1 MRTKVIIVTIILT
14 VNGCLSIS
22 PIKKEVLINSVYIK
36 MAAFAEGV
44 PESLKFYRNFFQDKI
59 VVMGRSALRIIE
71 KEDIRRTKYLKYEIS
86 TWKPSLIRANDKV
99 YIVAGGGGFS
109 DVGLMNNK
117 GELLWKYKPDSKL
130 HPFDMEGDD
139 LNKDGI
145 PEFYVGTHDGLHILD
160 MNGKLVKKTDSL
172 WINDLEIGQY
182 NGEDVIIG
190 LSRNVFYFWDY
201 KGNLLKRIDVEENF
215 SQFEIVDWPQK
226 NHFLTKKGSKIY
238 LIDMEGNIIFE
249 REIGRR
255 IYDISGTAVFFDESR
270 RTYLAIVAD
279 YSSRYN
285 RSLLSIFSPDGKI
298 IYKEIIGSTQA
309 IIAVDKKLRKSQY
322 LLVGGFP
329 MISKYDVEK
338 NVTERVQRR

>member
-1 MRTKVIIVTIILT
+1 MRKLIIIAIILT
-14 VNGCLSIS
+14 VNGCLSI
-22 PIKKEVLINSVYIK
+22 PPTKKEVLINNVYIK
-36 MAAFAEGV
+36 MAAFAEGI
-44 PESLKFYRNFFQDKI
+44 PESLKIYRNFFQDKI

-71 KEDIRRTKYLKYEIS
+71 KEDIRITKYLKYEIS
-86 TWKPSLIRANDKV
+86 TWQPSLIRASGKV

-117 GELLWKYKPDSKL
+117 GELLWKYKPDPKL
-130 HPFDMEGDD
+130 HPFDMEGGD

-160 MNGKLVKKTDSL
+160 MNGKLVKKTDPL
-172 WINDLEIGQY
+172 WINDLEIVTY

-201 KGNLLKRIDVEENF
+201 KGNLLKRIFVKENF
-215 SQFEIVDWPQK
+215 SQFKIVDWHQK
-226 NHFLTKKGSKIY
+226 NHFMTKKGSKIY
-238 LIDMEGNIIFE
+238 LLDMEGNIIFE
-249 REIGRR
+249 RNIGIK
-255 IYDISGTAVFFDESR
+255 IYDINGTAVVFDGSR
-270 RTYLAIVAD
+270 MTYLAIVAD

-285 RSLLSIFSPDGKI
+285 RSLLCIFTPDGEM
-298 IYKEIIGSTQA
+298 IYKEVIGSTQA

-329 MISKYDVEK
+329 MISKYDVE
-338 NVTERVQRR
+338 